1 MSKASLRVA
10 DSITAF
16 AAADWDRCF
25 PGELETWGYY
35 RATEEAGLEG
45 FAFRYYTIEEDGK
58 LLAAVPGFRMTYR
71 LDTTVKPGRIK
82 SLLEHLTRWL
92 PWLMIL
98 RMAALGSPVAECCH
112 LGFAP
117 EVSEA
122 RRPGLLAQLRAAFEE
137 DAAKAGYC
145 FQVIKDAPQAQTLW
159 RNEVAKRYSHMAS
172 LPTAWLP
179 TPGPDLDGY
188 LKTLSKATRKDVRRK
203 LKNRAD
209 VRVEFRQDITDILP
223 QLSGLYQQ
231 ALERSGLQ
239 FENLPPPWFTLVSQ
253 HLDDKAGYFLY
264 WVGDELAGF
273 NLVLQDSHR
282 LLDKFVG
289 FDGILGP
296 RYNLYVLSWIVNVE
310 HCLDKGLILYQ
321 SGQDEYA
328 TKRRLGSRFAAN
340 DIWFRHAR
348 PIPNLLLRLAGR
360 ILRFDRHDPDLAAVL
375 EAQQ

>member
-1 MSKASLRVA
+1 MNRVTLRAV

-16 AAADWDRCF
+16 APEDWDRCF

-45 FAFRYYTIEEDGK
+45 FTFRYYGLEEDGK

-82 SLLEHLTRWL
+82 SLLERLTRWL
-92 PWLMIL
+92 PGVMIL

-117 EVSEA
+117 EVPEA
-122 RRPGLLAQLRAAFEE
+122 RRPALLACLRAAFEQ
-137 DAAKAGYC
+137 DAAEAGYS
-145 FQVIKDAPQAQTLW
+145 FLVIKDAPEAEPLW
-159 RNEVAKRYSHMAS
+159 RQEMAGAYGHMGS
-172 LPTAWLP
+172 QPTAWLP
-179 TPGPDLDGY
+179 IEGPDLDSY
-188 LKTLSKATRKDVRRK
+188 LKCLSKATRKNVRRK
-203 LKNRAD
+203 LKNRQD
-209 VRVEFRQDITDILP
+209 VRVEFRQDISDILP
-223 QLSGLYQQ
+223 LVSGLYQQ
-231 ALERSGLQ
+231 LLERSGLQ
-239 FENLPPPWFTLVSQ
+239 FETLPPPWFALVSR
-253 HLDDKAGYFLY
+253 HMGERAGYFLY

-273 NLVLQDSHR
+273 NLVLQDGSR

-289 FDGILGP
+289 FDDILGP
-296 RYNLYVLSWIVNVE
+296 RHNLYVLSWIVNVE
-310 HCLDKGLILYQ
+310 HCLETGLSLYQ

-328 TKRRLGSRFAAN
+328 TKRRLGCRFATN

-348 PIPNLLLRLAGR
+348 PIPHLLLRLASR

>member
-1 MSKASLRVA
+1 MTLRVA

-16 AAADWDRCF
+16 APDDWDRCF

-35 RATEEAGLEG
+35 RATEDAGLEG
-45 FAFRYYTIEEDGK
+45 FTFRYYGLEEDGQ

-82 SLLEHLTRWL
+82 SLLERLTLWF
-92 PWLMIL
+92 PKIMIL
-98 RMAALGSPVAECCH
+98 RMAALGSPVAERCH

-117 EVSEA
+117 EVSETRHPA
-122 RRPGLLAQLRAAFEE
+122 LLALLRAAFEQ
-137 DAAKAGYC
+137 DAAEAGYS
-145 FQVIKDAPQAQTLW
+145 FLVIKDAPEAEALW
-159 RNEVAKRYSHMAS
+159 RNEVVETYGHMAS

-179 TPGPDLDGY
+179 IEGPDLDGY
-188 LKTLSKATRKDVRRK
+188 LKTLSKATRKNVRRK
-203 LKNRAD
+203 LKSRNE
-209 VRVEFRQDITDILP
+209 VRVEFRQEIGDILP
-223 QLSGLYQQ
+223 LVSGLYQQ

-239 FENLPPPWFTLVSQ
+239 FENLPAPWFTLVSQ
-253 HLDDKAGYFLY
+253 HMGETAGYFLY
-264 WVGDELAGF
+264 WVGSELAGF
-273 NLVLQDSHR
+273 NLVLQDSTR

-289 FDGILGP
+289 FDGVLGP
-296 RYNLYVLSWIVNVE
+296 QHNLYVLSWMVNVE
-310 HCLDKGLILYQ
+310 HCLEKGLTIYQ

-328 TKRRLGSRFAAN
+328 TKRHLGCRFAAN

-348 PIPNLLLRLAGR
+348 PIPHLLLRLASR